1 MDFVN
6 QIKKLKDLTK
16 SPKVRELCE
25 SYLNGGMKMD
35 PESFFNNINEEDSNF
50 SDNIKEHVDAIK
62 NEQNEISRRSA
73 QSLMESWGGIKNTSL
88 GNSGT
93 FITNNPS
100 NSLNE
105 SLIDQLDDL
114 SLVDG
119 SARSFRELQKLNNLG
134 ILESLAFLK
143 TKAVYSYP
151 QTKIVC
157 EQFRSVVED
166 KGVKEFLLA
175 ESYVNELSK
184 IGWDSDVKDVIETIS
199 EKIKKYSIFRPDILF
214 SQKKYNSIF
223 IVKNGGW
230 HFTNLK
236 DPKKIHDKFS
246 NYLHHREFE
255 YSNIKIK
262 DIKSMI
268 KNKISIYNHEVD
280 KSQNKFDGTVKLYK
294 LSNKYLPKYL
304 VKNISKYKAWF
315 N

>member
-25 SYLNGGMKMD
+25 SYLNGGMKTD

-62 NEQNEISRRSA
+62 NEQSEISRRSA
-73 QSLMESWGGIKNTSL
+73 QSLMESWGGLKNTGL

-105 SLIDQLDDL
+105 SIIDQLDDL

-119 SARSFRELQKLNNLG
+119 SARSFREIQKLNNLG
-134 ILESLAFLK
+134 ILESLEFLK
-143 TKAVYSYP
+143 TKSIYSYP

-157 EQFRSVVED
+157 EQFRSLVED

-184 IGWDSDVKDVIETIS
+184 IGWDSDVNDVIETIS
-199 EKIKKYSIFRPDILF
+199 EKIKK
-214 SQKKYNSIF
+214 
-223 IVKNGGW
+223 
-230 HFTNLK
+230 
-236 DPKKIHDKFS
+236 
-246 NYLHHREFE
+246 
-255 YSNIKIK
+255 
-262 DIKSMI
+262 
-268 KNKISIYNHEVD
+268 
-280 KSQNKFDGTVKLYK
+280 
-294 LSNKYLPKYL
+294 
-304 VKNISKYKAWF
+304 
-315 N
+315 